1 MKIFVIDTEYLSWKS
16 NDQDFRNFKLNLN
29 NPPEIIQIYIK
40 EIFSFSKRDILL
52 FIKPRYC
59 KKYPNRIVKLTSI
72 KKSFL
77 DKKGISFVDAYKIIS
92 KFIPKNSIIISN
104 GNESKIINFNIKLN
118 KIKKVK
124 KIIFFFDFNDLLNF
138 FYPWIFKNKIKFI
151 SIAKFKKIFNLKK
164 TKNHNAKNDVMTLIN
179 FIKNKK
185 IEKNFFYKKK
195 LFHKFIL

>member
-16 NDQDFRNFKLNLN
+16 NDHDFRNLN

-40 EIFSFSKRDILL
+40 EIYSFSKKDILL
-52 FIKPRYC
+52 FIKPKYC
-59 KKYPNRIVKLTSI
+59 KKYPKRIEKLTSI

-77 DKKGISFVDAYKIIS
+77 DKKGINFADAYKIIS

-118 KIKKVK
+118 KIKKIR
-124 KIIFFFDFNDLLNF
+124 KIIYFFDFNDLLKF
-138 FYPWIFKNKIKFI
+138 FYPRIFKNKNNFI
-151 SIAKFKKIFNLKK
+151 SIDKIKKIFNLKK
-164 TKNHNAKNDVMTLIN
+164 TKNHNAKNDVMTLVN
-179 FIKNKK
+179 FIKKERIK
-185 IEKNFFYKKK
+185 KNFFYKKK